1 MGQRCDPE
9 QTHWARVLPN
19 AQYLQEFVM
28 ATFTLSPPC
37 PLPIELMNIKPL
49 WNFKIKACCAHI
61 RADEWRATE
70 LFLLYSK
77 SFFFRNSAVKPG
89 ISRPGPKKPGA
100 TEAPESQLLDPIRS
114 LLSCLNLSDIIFRI
128 NLDFW
133 ATLPS
138 FLGALWQIFYTHLS
152 FDFPLYWCGWWWW
165 GGYGPCLHTPGFLD
179 GGRGRMYRHL
189 N

>member
-1 MGQRCDPE
+1 MCWGADGTAVWSRADPLGPSAAKRSVPPGICDGNI
-9 QTHWARVLPN
+9 HVI
-19 AQYLQEFVM
+19 
-28 ATFTLSPPC
+28 SP
-37 PLPIELMNIKPL
+37 PIELMNIKPL
-49 WNFKIKACCAHI
+49 WNFKIKACCVHI

-77 SFFFRNSAVKPG
+77 CFFFRNSAAKPG

-152 FDFPLYWCGWWWW
+152 FVFPLYWCGWW
-165 GGYGPCLHTPGFLD
+165 GGGMVHVYTPLAS
-179 GGRGRMYRHL
+179 
-189 N
+189 